1 MSESTLLHASLLAYF
16 CATLAA
22 GIDLAQPGAVSRR
35 VASWS
40 MALGFLLQALA
51 IAARSREIGTIA
63 VSSFAEQAA
72 FFTWLVAGIYL
83 AVARR
88 YRLAVLGAVVA
99 TIAFVG
105 ALMALVD
112 HGGVRDLSP
121 GLRSPW
127 LPVHV
132 GLAFLG
138 NAAFA
143 FACLVSVIYLWQER
157 KLKSHSLDPR
167 MRGLPSL
174 ETLDQANFRCLIWG
188 FVLLTL
194 SILSGVLWAELS
206 FGRFWSWEPRTLWT
220 TVIWSLYALLLHGR
234 VTVGWGG
241 RRAAALTIMGFLVL
255 LVSFSGVNVLAPGR
269 HAGSFG

>member
-1 MSESTLLHASLLAYF
+1 MNESNLLHASLLAYL
-16 CATLAA
+16 CATLAG
-22 GIDLAQPGAVSRR
+22 GIDLAQPGDTTRR
-35 VASWS
+35 IASWS
-40 MALGFLLQALA
+40 LGAAFLLQAGA
-51 IAARSREIGTIA
+51 IVLRSTEVGSFA
-63 VSSFAEQAA
+63 VGSFAEQAA
-72 FFTWLVAGIYL
+72 FLTWLVAGIYL

-88 YRLAVLGAVVA
+88 YRLAVLGSIVA
-99 TIAFVG
+99 TIGFVG

-112 HGGVRDLSP
+112 HGGVRDLPP

-143 FACLVSVIYLWQER
+143 FACLVSLIYLWQER
-157 KLKSHSLDPR
+157 KLKAHSVDPR

-174 ETLDQANFRCLIWG
+174 ETLDQANYRCLIWG

-194 SILSGVLWAELS
+194 SILSGVLWAELA
-206 FGRFWSWEPRTLWT
+206 FGRLWSWEPRTMWT
-220 TVIWSLYALLLHGR
+220 AIIWIIYAGLLHGR

-241 RRAAALTIMGFLVL
+241 RRAARLTIAGFVVL
-255 LVSFSGVNVLAPGR
+255 LVSFIGVNMFSPGR
-269 HAGSFG
+269 HAVSFG